1 MSVHSSRI
9 SCSRSDVP
17 KISRTLR
24 LIFPDAFLSLAFAV
38 EVGHEMLGALGE
50 VEYGLKI
57 YYFGAG
63 RTDGAEVLRQQFEHT
78 RVCLDF

>member
-1 MSVHSSRI
+1 MFAQR
-9 SCSRSDVP
+9 CAENLAYLAFD
-17 KISRTLR
+17 ISRGV
-24 LIFPDAFLSLAFAV
+24 FEYVAESLAFAV
-38 EVGHEMLGALGE
+38 EVGNEMLGALGE

-57 YYFGAG
+57 YYLGAG